1 MVPSLDAQEEWLV
14 ADGRTNNESDL
25 ELYRTGEYADYALL
39 CEDRAFELHS
49 QIFCSRSIYFRDA
62 YEGNLDVN
70 DTTSPYEL
78 WLIRPSVVSTEPLLT
93 LTYVT
98 ETEAAYLPV
107 TNDPPYQVGVGRQ

>member
-62 YEGNLDVN
+62 YEGNLDVS
-70 DTTSPYEL
+70 DTSSP
-78 WLIRPSVVSTEPLLT
+78 I
-93 LTYVT
+93 
-98 ETEAAYLPV
+98 
-107 TNDPPYQVGVGRQ
+107 